1 MAGGLLSRLLGRGCG
16 PEEGP
21 ADEGAGRGPVAIA
34 DAPTRRRL
42 TVQGQV
48 AILTVTPAAEHRWLE
63 AELTDGTG
71 ALTLIWMGRHR
82 IAGVTPGRSL
92 RVTGLISERGGRRV
106 MFNPGYE
113 LLP

>member
-1 MAGGLLSRLLGRGCG
+1 MDRPVTIGCLKPCMTYELAVG
-16 PEEGP
+16 CSP
-21 ADEGAGRGPVAIA
+21 
-34 DAPTRRRL
+34 L